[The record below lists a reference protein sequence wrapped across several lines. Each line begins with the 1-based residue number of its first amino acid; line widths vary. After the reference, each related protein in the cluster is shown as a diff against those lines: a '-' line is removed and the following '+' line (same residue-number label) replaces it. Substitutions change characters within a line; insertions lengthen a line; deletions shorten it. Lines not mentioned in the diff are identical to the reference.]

1 MSEEEVAD
9 DEIEAMEPRDALK
22 LILEVCEPISTGD
35 LDDPVE
41 RVCRIAEKSLDVP
54 YRTITES
61 KRELMNKLY
70 SQAIYYRRMV
80 LEMFDG
86 LTQMSMR
93 RVLEEGERLDR
104 VLAEINDG
112 KLPYRF
118 ESKVD
123 NVISTAALLS
133 KDAI

>member
-1 MSEEEVAD
+1 MSDEKD
-9 DEIEAMEPRDALK
+9 DDIPSLEPRDAQK
-22 LILEVCEPISTGD
+22 QILEICEPISTGE

-41 RVCRIAEKSLDVP
+41 RVCRISEKSLQAACV
-54 YRTITES
+54 YVSQE

-70 SQAIYYRRMV
+70 SQSIYFRRSV

-86 LTQMSMR
+86 LSNASLKSVQ
-93 RVLEEGERLDR
+93 EEGELLDKI
-104 VLAEINDG
+104 LSDINGG

-123 NVISTAALLS
+123 NICATAALLS
-133 KDAI
+133 KDE

>member
-1 MSEEEVAD
+1 MSDEKD
-9 DEIEAMEPRDALK
+9 DDMPSLDPRDALK
-22 LILEVCEPISTGD
+22 LILEICEPISTGE

-41 RVCRIAEKSLDVP
+41 RVCRISEKSLQAACV
-54 YRTITES
+54 YVSQE

-70 SQAIYYRRMV
+70 SQSIYFRRSV

-86 LTQMSMR
+86 LSNASLNSVQ
-93 RVLEEGERLDR
+93 EEGKLLDKI
-104 VLAEINDG
+104 LSDINGG

-123 NVISTAALLS
+123 NICATAALLS
-133 KDAI
+133 KDE

>member
-1 MSEEEVAD
+1 MAIEEEKE

-41 RVCRIAEKSLDVP
+41 RVCKIAEKSLAVP
-54 YRTITES
+54 YRTITNA

-80 LEMFDG
+80 LKMFDG

-104 VLAEINDG
+104 ILAEINDG

-133 KDAI
+133 KGAT